1 MTLGLVLAIHILA
14 VIVWLGGMFFLT
26 VVLDTGASLP
36 DRSAALSSWE
46 RALSR
51 FLPWGLL
58 SLGMILAT
66 GVTLVFS
73 VFGGYAHI
81 PNIHRVNMLIGI
93 PAIALFVYLCVLP
106 WRRLRRAAFVH
117 DTATVEKTM
126 GQAKILLAII
136 LTLGLLAAFTSAVGR
151 YYAF

>member
-1 MTLGLVLAIHILA
+1 MTLGLVLATHILA

-26 VVLDTGASLP
+26 VVLGTGASLP
-36 DRSAALSSWE
+36 DGSAALSWG

-58 SLGMILAT
+58 SLAIILAT

-81 PNIHRVNMLIGI
+81 PTIHRVNMVIGI
-93 PAIALFVYLCVLP
+93 PAIALFVYLCVVP
-106 WRRLRRAAFVH
+106 WRRLRRAALAD
-117 DTATVEKTM
+117 DTPAAEKTVR
-126 GQAKILLAII
+126 QAKMLLTTI

>member
-1 MTLGLVLAIHILA
+1 MTLGLVLATHILA

-26 VVLDTGASLP
+26 VVLGSGTNLP
-36 DRSAALSSWE
+36 DRSASWE

-58 SLGMILAT
+58 SLAIILAT

-81 PNIHRVNMLIGI
+81 PTIHRVNMVIGI
-93 PAIALFVYLCVLP
+93 PAIALFVYLCVVP
-106 WRRLRRAAFVH
+106 WRRLRRATVAH
-117 DTATVEKTM
+117 DTGTTEKTI
-126 GQAKILLAII
+126 GQAKMLLATI
-136 LTLGLLAAFTSAVGR
+136 LALGLLAAFTSAVGR

>member
-1 MTLGLVLAIHILA
+1 MTLGLVLATHILA

-26 VVLDTGASLP
+26 VVLGIGASVP

-51 FLPWGLL
+51 FLPWGML
-58 SLGMILAT
+58 SLAIILAT

-81 PNIHRVNMLIGI
+81 PNIHRFNMVIGI
-93 PAIALFVYLCVLP
+93 PAIVLFVYLCVVP
-106 WRRLRRAAFVH
+106 WRRLRRAAFAH
-117 DTATVEKTM
+117 DTATAEKTI
-126 GQAKILLAII
+126 GQAKMLLATI
-136 LTLGLLAAFTSAVGR
+136 LTLGLLAAFASAVGR